1 MRRQRC
7 GERPI
12 GGVAGRQTM
21 GGLERLGLIWTVA
34 AVAAGCAAVVEP
46 GADSLMASFAAQIGG
61 VESVSGVEQAGDA
74 LTFTETQ
81 ADGTKVQWR
90 VTVDSAV
97 VEEPAVEG
105 APTQGHVV
113 SSWYADGELIEP
125 LGSMSR
131 LPDAF
136 LEAGIAQ
143 ECYALWDTEAGQWG
157 W

>member
-1 MRRQRC
+1 MRRQHR
-7 GERPI
+7 GEKSI
-12 GGVAGRQTM
+12 GLAGRQAP
-21 GGLERLGLIWTVA
+21 GVPGRLALVWTVA

-46 GADSLMASFAAQIGG
+46 GAENLRASFAAQIG
-61 VESVSGVEQAGDA
+61 SVDSVGGVEQTGDA

-81 ADGTKVQWR
+81 ADGTEVQWR
-90 VTVDSAV
+90 VTIDSAV

-105 APTQGHVV
+105 APTQGHVL

-143 ECYALWDTEAGQWG
+143 ECYALWDEETGRWG

>member
-1 MRRQRC
+1 MRGQRC
-7 GERPI
+7 GEGPI
-12 GGVAGRQTM
+12 GGAGRRTP
-21 GGLERLGLIWTVA
+21 GALERLGLLWAVA

-46 GADSLMASFAAQIGG
+46 GADNLRASFAARIGG
-61 VESVSGVEQAGDA
+61 VESVSGVERTGDA
-74 LTFTETQ
+74 LRFTETQ
-81 ADGTKVQWR
+81 ADGVEVQWR
-90 VTVDSAV
+90 VTIDSAV

-113 SSWYADGELIEP
+113 SSWYADGEPIEP
-125 LGSMSR
+125 IGSMSR

-143 ECYALWDTEAGQWG
+143 ECYALWDEETGRWG

>member
-1 MRRQRC
+1 MRPQRC
-7 GERPI
+7 GQGPI
-12 GGVAGRQTM
+12 GVVDGPAGRVLARP
-21 GGLERLGLIWTVA
+21 GLLWVIA
-34 AVAAGCAAVVEP
+34 ALAAGCAAVVEP
-46 GADSLMASFAAQIGG
+46 GADNLQASFAAQIES
-61 VESVSGVEQAGDA
+61 VESVSGTERTGDT
-74 LTFTETQ
+74 LSFTEAQ
-81 ADGTKVQWR
+81 PDGTAVQWR
-90 VTVDSAV
+90 VTIDSAV
-97 VEEPAVEG
+97 VEAPAVEG

-113 SSWYADGELIEP
+113 SSWYADGELIEA

>member
-12 GGVAGRQTM
+12 GTAGKQTM
-21 GGLERLGLIWTVA
+21 GALERLGLIWAVA
-34 AVAAGCAAVVEP
+34 AVAAGCAAATEP
-46 GADSLMASFAAQIGG
+46 GADNLKASFTAQ
-61 VESVSGVEQAGDA
+61 VERVASVSAAERTGDE

-81 ADGTKVQWR
+81 ADGAEVQWR
-90 VTVDSAV
+90 VTIDSAV

-131 LPDAF
+131 LPDTF
-136 LEAGIAQ
+136 LETGIAQ
-143 ECYALWDTEAGQWG
+143 ECYALWDEETGRWG